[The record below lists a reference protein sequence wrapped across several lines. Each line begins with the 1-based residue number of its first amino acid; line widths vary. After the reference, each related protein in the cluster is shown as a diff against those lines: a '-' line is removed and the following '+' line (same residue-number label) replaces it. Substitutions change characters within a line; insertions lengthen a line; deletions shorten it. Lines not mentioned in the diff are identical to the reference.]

1 MNNTELLLVLGAY
14 FTGVLLIAAP
24 FIIDTI
30 KQERKLNKRGSN

>member
-1 MNNTELLLVLGAY
+1 MNNTDTLIVLAAY

-30 KQERKLNKRGSN
+30 KQERKINKENK

>member
-1 MNNTELLLVLGAY
+1 MTKTTAFLIY

-30 KQERKLNKRGSN
+30 KQEKRLAKKGLR

>member
-24 FIIDTI
+24 FVIDTI
-30 KQERKLNKRGSN
+30 KQERKINKGAK